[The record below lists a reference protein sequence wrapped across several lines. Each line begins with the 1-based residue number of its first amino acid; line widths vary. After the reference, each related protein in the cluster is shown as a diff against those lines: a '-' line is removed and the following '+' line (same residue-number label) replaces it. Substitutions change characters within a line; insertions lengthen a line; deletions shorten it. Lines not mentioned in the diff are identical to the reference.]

1 MSGPVDAADRE
12 LVVEVWSDVMCPFC
26 YLGHTVLHE
35 AIDAFEHA
43 DRVQVR
49 YRSYQLMPDL
59 PTDTPTDLNA
69 LLSQRQ
75 GVTAE
80 QLEAGHRQL
89 MQRGAE
95 AGLEYRFDQTIT
107 INTRTA
113 HRLTHFAASQGAGE
127 AMVDALFRAHFT
139 DGKNIAD
146 IDTLVTLAG
155 AAGLD
160 ENTARDAL
168 SGDAF
173 DTDVTADVDAA
184 RQRGIQGVPY
194 FLIDGTYALSG
205 AQPRDAFVRAL
216 VTAWDAA
223 RTPAG
228 DRA

>member
-1 MSGPVDAADRE
+1 MDAGARE

-43 DRVQVR
+43 EHVQVH

-59 PTDTPTDLNA
+59 PADTPTDLAA
-69 LLSQRQ
+69 LLSQQQ
-75 GVTAE
+75 GVTPE

-95 AGLEYRFDQTIT
+95 SGLEYRFEQTIT

-113 HRLTHFAASQGAGE
+113 HRLIHFAASQGAG
-127 AMVDALFRAHFT
+127 AVMVDALFRAHFT
-139 DGKNIAD
+139 DGQNIAD
-146 IDTLVTLAG
+146 IDTLVALAG
-155 AAGLD
+155 KAGLD
-160 ENTARDAL
+160 EDAARDAL

-173 DTDVTADVDAA
+173 DAEVAADIDAA

-205 AQPRDAFVRAL
+205 AQPREAFAQAL
-216 VTAWDAA
+216 ATAWDAA
-223 RTPAG
+223 RTPTR
-228 DRA
+228 DRV